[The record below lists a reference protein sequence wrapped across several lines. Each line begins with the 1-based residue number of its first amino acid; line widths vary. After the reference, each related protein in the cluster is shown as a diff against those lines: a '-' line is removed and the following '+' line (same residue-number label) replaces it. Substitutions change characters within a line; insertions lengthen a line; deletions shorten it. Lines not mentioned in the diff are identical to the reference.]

1 MENKPI
7 IITEKV
13 GIGISACC
21 FGCPVRYNGK
31 GFDVLGNLGR
41 DKSDFRWFP
50 VCPESMAGLGVPRD
64 SIHVSGKDG
73 KSVWTGEASVKQ
85 RNGKD
90 VTEAVC
96 AGCDS
101 CLETLKRSGAT
112 AYIYMD
118 GSPTCGVYRTS
129 LKKQKRGN
137 PPGVFG
143 SVLLDNMYFLIPSA
157 DVQSPLKWWDW
168 KRRLLAFHWLRNESI
183 KTRAEL
189 YSVWHTI
196 KFLIQELDNV
206 NARET
211 GRVLAAM
218 KGPFDSKAAEIL
230 RLEWLDILRRPS
242 SIAKIKNSLW
252 KHYSFYRK
260 NLGKTIPE
268 INSPEFLRNITTV
281 AAELSK
287 MERASVEDG
296 ILFGS
301 SPVIYRD
308 KRRNRIA
315 DSESQS
321 EEE

>member
-1 MENKPI
+1 MESKPI
-7 IITEKV
+7 IITEKI

-31 GFDVLGNLGR
+31 GFDVLSNLGR

-85 RNGKD
+85 RNGRD
-90 VTEAVC
+90 VTDALC
-96 AGCDS
+96 SGCDA
-101 CLETLKRSGAT
+101 CMQTLKLAGVT

-143 SVLLDNMYFLIPSA
+143 SLLLDNMYFLIPST

-168 KRRLLAFHWLRNESI
+168 KRRLLVFYWLQNASL
-183 KTRAEL
+183 KTKSEL
-189 YSVWHTI
+189 YEVWHII
-196 KFLIQELDNV
+196 KFIMQELDNK
-206 NARET
+206 NARKT
-211 GRVLAAM
+211 GRVLADM
-218 KGPFDSKAAEIL
+218 KGSYNSREAEL
-230 RLEWLDILRRPS
+230 MRMEWLDILRKPS
-242 SIAKIKNSLW
+242 NPAKIKNSLW

-260 NLGKTIPE
+260 RIGKTIPE

-281 AAELSK
+281 AAELSI
-287 MERASVEDG
+287 MERASVDDG
-296 ILFGS
+296 ILFGA

-308 KRRNRIA
+308 RRRIQI
-315 DSESQS
+315 DNNELQDES
-321 EEE
+321 